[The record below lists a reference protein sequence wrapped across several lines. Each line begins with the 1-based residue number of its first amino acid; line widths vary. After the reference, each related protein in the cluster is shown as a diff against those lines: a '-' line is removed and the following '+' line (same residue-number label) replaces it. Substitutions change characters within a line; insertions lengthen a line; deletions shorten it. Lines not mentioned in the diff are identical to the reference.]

1 MQNDLSTYA
10 DRAHVR
16 RNVDEDEDE
25 DEDEDYYYDTLKDP
39 ITLFNSYEEIGIG

>member
-10 DRAHVR
+10 DHAHVR

-25 DEDEDYYYDTLKDP
+25 DEDYHYDTLEDP

>member
-10 DRAHVR
+10 DHAHVR

-25 DEDEDYYYDTLKDP
+25 DYYNGTLEDP
-39 ITLFNSYEEIGIG
+39 ITLFNLYEEIGIG